1 MQRAPDD
8 AASMP
13 VAGGNGSHD
22 ALSGMG
28 MTSKGKLVGGQWAMG
43 GSGRR
48 RAVVVEDAV
57 WKTQLLLGSRLAES
71 GRGIGL

>member
-43 GSGRR
+43 NGRR
-48 RAVVVEDAV
+48 RAAAGGSGRGCGVEDAIAAR
-57 WKTQLLLGSRLAES
+57 QPSSRFAN
-71 GRGIGL
+71 

>member
-1 MQRAPDD
+1 MQRAPDG

-57 WKTQLLLGSRLAES
+57 
-71 GRGIGL
+71 